1 MEDSPENEHKGKAEI
16 KSGNEIVIPLQ
27 NEVNEEKILSILKEY
42 FENKDSKE
50 KKNSISKEN
59 YELIIDFIKN
69 KSQDYLIPFI
79 DFLNDFHLPILQVLI
94 EDYFKID
101 FEEDKNREILK
112 QLGRLFDYF
121 FSKSLFKS
129 VYKHLS
135 KIFRKKCQL
144 KDIKTIKKFEKIF
157 IVWKLLYNI
166 ENYSIY

>member
-1 MEDSPENEHKGKAEI
+1 MKI
-16 KSGNEIVIPLQ
+16 KIP
-27 NEVNEEKILSILKEY
+27 KK
-42 FENKDSKE
+42 

-79 DFLNDFHLPILQVLI
+79 DFLNDFHLLILQVLI
-94 EDYFKID
+94 EGYFKID
-101 FEEDKNREILK
+101 FEEDKNKEILE
-112 QLGRLFDYF
+112 QLGRLFRYC
-121 FSKSLFKS
+121 FSKSLFKC

-166 ENYSIY
+166 ENYPYNPEKKK